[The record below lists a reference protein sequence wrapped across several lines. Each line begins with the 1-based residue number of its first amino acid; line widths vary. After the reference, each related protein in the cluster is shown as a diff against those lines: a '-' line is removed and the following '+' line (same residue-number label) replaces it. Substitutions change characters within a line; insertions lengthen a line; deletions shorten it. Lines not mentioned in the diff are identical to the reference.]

1 MEEGGKAMA
10 LRSLRFIFDY
20 ESPNAYIAWTELP
33 RLEKNYD
40 LSVQP
45 VPVLYAGL
53 LDAHGHVG
61 PGEIPAKGRWMGKDV
76 LRKSVRLGV
85 PLNPPAFMPFNPLL
99 ALRVTLL
106 DFTDEMRRRVIQ
118 ALFEAVWV
126 RGMHVSEP
134 AVVEQVTNE
143 LGLPGVELIEQAQT
157 PEIKA
162 LLRHQTDEVAASGVF
177 GVPTMQVEGE
187 LFWGYD
193 DFPHLELFL
202 AGKDPL
208 DLERWAEWS
217 KTQASS
223 NRRAYRS

>member
-1 MEEGGKAMA
+1 MA
-10 LRSLRFIFDY
+10 QRTLRFIFDY

-106 DFTDEMRRRVIQ
+106 DFTDEMLRRVIQ

-143 LGLPGVELIEQAQT
+143 LGLPGAELVAQAQA

-162 LLRHQTDEVAASGVF
+162 LLRRQTDEVAASGVF
-177 GVPTMQVEGE
+177 GVPTMEVEGE

-223 NRRAYRS
+223 SRRAYRS